1 MRSEHSRALRLGAA
15 AARCSESELERRLA
29 ASHVTVSGDGT
40 SPAVGPTVA
49 LLMETLRRGPGSVH
63 LLDGGVGDSAA
74 FAASASA
81 VDPAMGVGVVT
92 APAGIHVHV
101 GGEATDADIRVL
113 PEGYGGRIV
122 DPGCVIEPRRAANG
136 LAIVFSAAIAAGEV
150 FKRTAGVLPELGA
163 PLRNLEF
170 CPVTLGSDLL
180 AAPDLVESKNLVL
193 LLAGLGAVGSATT
206 RILSMMGVSGT
217 VILVDREVYAPEN
230 LGTYSLGLPDDAERA
245 EAKVNLAARGLTNWT
260 VHKHQGWVEEVPA
273 LVDSGKL
280 PQPDVVL
287 CGLDSVSAR
296 HAAQR
301 LWPDRLIDAST
312 GDTAVGMIEVREGGQ
327 PCLMCLV
334 PEPAAGRSAVTA
346 LAEHTG
352 LPAELLSHGDQLLAD
367 EHLVQ
372 LSQKERANL
381 RHLVGTPICGL
392 ADATGLTSAEAGDYR
407 PSVPFVSQQAA
418 CLGVGRLVAQLL
430 SLDDPRNM
438 VQYDTLIGPAG
449 ALPLT
454 LSGSPGC
461 YCDVRSTT
469 ISAVRAARRRG

>member
-1 MRSEHSRALRLGAA
+1 VRSEHSRALRLGAA
-15 AARCSESELERRLA
+15 AARCTESELERRLA
-29 ASHVTVSGDGT
+29 ASHVTVSGDRT
-40 SPAVGPTVA
+40 SPAVSSTVV
-49 LLMETLRRGPGSVH
+49 LLLETLRRGPGSVH
-63 LLDGGVGDSAA
+63 LLDHGIEDAA
-74 FAASASA
+74 AVAANASA
-81 VDPAMGVGVVT
+81 VDPATGVDVVAVPTGV
-92 APAGIHVHV
+92 HVHV
-101 GGEATDADIRVL
+101 GGEATGADVRVL
-113 PEGYGGRIV
+113 PEGYGVRVV
-122 DPGCVIEPRRAANG
+122 DPEREIEPRRVANG
-136 LAIVFSAAIAAGEV
+136 LGIVFSAAVAAGEV

-163 PLRNLEF
+163 PLRDLEF

-180 AAPDLVESKNLVL
+180 AAPDLVQSGDLIL

-206 RILSMMGVSGT
+206 RILSMLGVTGA

-230 LGTYSLGLPDDAERA
+230 LGTYSLGLPEDAERE
-245 EAKVNLAARGLTNWT
+245 EAKVDLAARALTSWT

-273 LVDSGKL
+273 LIDSGDL

-334 PEPAAGRSAVTA
+334 PEPASEGSAVTA

-352 LPAELLSHGDQLLAD
+352 LPAELLRHGDQLLAD

-372 LSQKERANL
+372 LSQEERAKL
-381 RHLVGTPICGL
+381 RDLVGTPICGL

-430 SLDDPRNM
+430 GLNDPRNM
-438 VQYDTLIGPAG
+438 TQYDTLVGPAR
-449 ALPLT
+449 AVPLT
-454 LSGSPGC
+454 LGGSPGC
-461 YCDVRSTT
+461 YCDVRSAI